1 VVERERRAH
10 PRKLVST
17 GVSFN
22 DLEGATLRG
31 WLHDISR
38 GGCFVAT
45 PSLFTYGE
53 ELTIVMTLPFPRQRV
68 AGKVRVV
75 WIREKNDK
83 DNPAGMG
90 LEFLEVNEDGLA
102 AIDKLPATAKLSR
115 PKTVI
120 GIAPPAVGSSPSYS
134 DVKIPLPTPEQLA
147 KPLPGLDAG
156 ATEPEGVPIVQLPEK
171 EPEKE
176 PAAAAAEPT
185 ENAAVETEPMV
196 PPIFAPALGPKLET
210 EPEPK
215 KSGGREKLRGRGE
228 RRRARRA
235 RRRLHATQ
243 RLGARR
249 RRGADRDGRGGRR
262 SDRRGRRRDVVE
274 RRRRH
279 ASAAATADRRRG
291 RRSRR
296 TGRGPARR
304 GSRRRKEETAEEDQ
318 KEVIAASF
326 AMYGT

>member
-1 VVERERRAH
+1 VRVVERERRAH

-45 PSLFTYGE
+45 PSLFTFGE

-68 AGKVRVV
+68 QGRVRVA

-90 LEFLEVNEDGLA
+90 LEFIEVNEDALV

-120 GIAPPAVGSSPSYS
+120 GIAPPAIGSSPSYS
-134 DVKIPLPTPEQLA
+134 DVKLPAHEDEPPKSDA
-147 KPLPGLDAG
+147 KPAESEAVQKLDLEAGL
-156 ATEPEGVPIVQLPEK
+156 TEPEGHPIVTVP
-171 EPEKE
+171 EPEPVATEPTKPPEMETEE
-176 PAAAAAEPT
+176 PASF
-185 ENAAVETEPMV
+185 M
-196 PPIFAPALGPKLET
+196 PALGPALVAA

-215 KSGGREKLRGRGE
+215 KGGREKLIIG
-228 RRRARRA
+228 
-235 RRRLHATQ
+235 
-243 RLGARR
+243 GAAAVSVVGLVALIAVYTHHGASTAADAAASASVSSAIPTASAPPAVSDVASTTVPVITPPPPPIVDASVAEAAAPDAGPRDA
-249 RRGADRDGRGGRR
+249 GADGGKK
-262 SDRRGRRRDVVE
+262 GKPKPKVK
-274 RRRRH
+274 
-279 ASAAATADRRRG
+279 
-291 RRSRR
+291 
-296 TGRGPARR
+296 
-304 GSRRRKEETAEEDQ
+304 RK
-318 KEVIAASF
+318 
-326 AMYGT
+326 